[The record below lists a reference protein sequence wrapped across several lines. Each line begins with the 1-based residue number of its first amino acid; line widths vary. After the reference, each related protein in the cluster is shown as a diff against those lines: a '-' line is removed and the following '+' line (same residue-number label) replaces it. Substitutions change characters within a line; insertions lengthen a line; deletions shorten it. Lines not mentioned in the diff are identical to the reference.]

1 MSFASAQFLAF
12 FAVLFV
18 LYYLIPR
25 RHQWK
30 LLLIG
35 SVFFYFFAG
44 WYCLV
49 YIGVTAVTTWLA
61 ARKIGSLQARQ
72 DAWLKEH
79 REELDK
85 EQRKARKAADKKVR
99 WRWALGCMLLNFG
112 ILAA

>member
-49 YIGVTAVTTWLA
+49 YIGDHLA
-61 ARKIGSLQARQ
+61 GRPEDRRPPGPAGR
-72 DAWLKEH
+72 
-79 REELDK
+79 
-85 EQRKARKAADKKVR
+85 
-99 WRWALGCMLLNFG
+99 
-112 ILAA
+112 LAP

>member
-18 LYYLIPR
+18 LYYSIPK

-30 LLLIG
+30 LLLAG

-61 ARKIGSLQARQ
+61 ARKIGALQARQ

-79 REELDK
+79 RAELD
-85 EQRKARKAADKKVR
+85 
-99 WRWALGCMLLNFG
+99 
-112 ILAA
+112 